1 MKELNRFRQF
11 LSENQNY
18 VINSGEDF
26 MLNNEEAEKFFK
38 SKGYDDEMIDDMFDD
53 SNFQEDLEGIVNAF
67 VEGGELDQNEI
78 ENLLIQAA
86 NFYEGNYEN
95 LGEVGKKITEI
106 FNFSSNKGYTEKTI
120 FSDETKK
127 VEFMDAVRRK
137 LRQLTGDKF
146 DYVDDEGIF
155 DIFKSVVGYD
165 QAYGNRKRDYMND
178 LDNVVVDIIRDLRND
193 LSLYI

>member
-26 MLNNEEAEKFFK
+26 MLNKEETKKFFN

-53 SNFQEDLEGIVNAF
+53 FNFQEDLAGIVNAF

-86 NFYEGNYEN
+86 NFYEGNY
-95 LGEVGKKITEI
+95 
-106 FNFSSNKGYTEKTI
+106 
-120 FSDETKK
+120 D
-127 VEFMDAVRRK
+127 
-137 LRQLTGDKF
+137 
-146 DYVDDEGIF
+146 
-155 DIFKSVVGYD
+155 
-165 QAYGNRKRDYMND
+165 
-178 LDNVVVDIIRDLRND
+178 
-193 LSLYI
+193 

>member
-53 SNFQEDLEGIVNAF
+53 SNFQEDLAGIVNAF
-67 VEGGELDQNEI
+67 VEGEELDQNEI

-86 NFYEGNYEN
+86 NLYEGNYEN

>member
-38 SKGYDDEMIDDMFDD
+38 SKGYDDEMINDMFDD
-53 SNFQEDLEGIVNAF
+53 SNFQEDLAGIVNAF

-86 NFYEGNYEN
+86 NFYEGNY
-95 LGEVGKKITEI
+95 
-106 FNFSSNKGYTEKTI
+106 
-120 FSDETKK
+120 D
-127 VEFMDAVRRK
+127 
-137 LRQLTGDKF
+137 
-146 DYVDDEGIF
+146 
-155 DIFKSVVGYD
+155 
-165 QAYGNRKRDYMND
+165 
-178 LDNVVVDIIRDLRND
+178 
-193 LSLYI
+193 

>member
-18 VINSGEDF
+18 VINSGED
-26 MLNNEEAEKFFK
+26 
-38 SKGYDDEMIDDMFDD
+38 
-53 SNFQEDLEGIVNAF
+53 
-67 VEGGELDQNEI
+67 
-78 ENLLIQAA
+78 
-86 NFYEGNYEN
+86 
-95 LGEVGKKITEI
+95 GKKITEI

-146 DYVDDEGIF
+146 DYVDDEDIF
-155 DIFKSVVGYD
+155 DIFKGVVGYD

-178 LDNVVVDIIRDLRND
+178 LDNVVVDIIRELRND